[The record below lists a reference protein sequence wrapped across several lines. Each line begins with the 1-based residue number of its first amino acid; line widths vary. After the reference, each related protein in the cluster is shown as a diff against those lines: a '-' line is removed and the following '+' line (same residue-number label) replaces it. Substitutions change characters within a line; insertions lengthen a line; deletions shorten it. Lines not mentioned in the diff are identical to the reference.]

1 MAFAECMYVGS
12 EAEAIAE
19 KYGKLICISTQDLDT
34 IQKKNF
40 LLDLT
45 KFSFTRWKRSS
56 RSREILRIRLLRLR
70 QNQQ

>member
-34 IQKKNF
+34 IQKKKLSVGSYKIF
-40 LLDLT
+40 FYQVKTILAQ
-45 KFSFTRWKRSS
+45 S
-56 RSREILRIRLLRLR
+56 R
-70 QNQQ
+70 NT